1 MIGPDGLF
9 TRYVGR
15 LFAVRFIGFLM
26 FFVILLQMLDLLNES
41 KAINAAEGAGFSSI
55 VNYVSLRAPQIA
67 SQFAPFAALLAIVV
81 TLATLNLTSEITIM
95 RAAGMS
101 IHRVL
106 APIGIVCGAIA
117 LCHFVFHEL
126 VVVKATEKLAYW
138 VANDYALDLPDDL
151 GTRTDVRLAH
161 DNALISAQSAVRSTE
176 KIQLNGVVI
185 YNRNENG
192 LTESIIE
199 ARSAVFAEGTWRL
212 VGLTRLDASNLG
224 VAREATALWDT
235 TLDPEL
241 LFAMTLNADRT
252 SLPGLLRQIG
262 KLQSDGADSSA
273 AMTSLLSRFSRPMST
288 LVMPLLGAVAGFGV
302 RRQGNQLVRAV
313 GGAGLGFIYFVAENL
328 MLAIGKLGVAPA
340 MLSAFLPFALFMV
353 IGFTILLSM
362 EN

>member
-15 LFAVRFIGFLM
+15 LFALRFIGLLL
-26 FFVILLQMLDLLNES
+26 FFVIILQMLDLLNES
-41 KAINAAEGAGFSSI
+41 KAIYAAEGAGLSSLLSYI
-55 VNYVSLRAPQIA
+55 GLRAPQIA

-106 APIGIVCGAIA
+106 APIGIACGAIA
-117 LCHFVFHEL
+117 LAHFIFHET
-126 VVVKATEKLAYW
+126 VVVRATEKLAYW
-138 VANDYALDLPDDL
+138 VANDYALGLPEDL
-151 GTRTDVRLAH
+151 GTRTDVRLVH
-161 DNALISAQSAVRSTE
+161 ENALINAQSAIRSSNE
-176 KIQLNGVVI
+176 IRLNGVVI
-185 YNRNENG
+185 YNRDTDG
-192 LTESIIE
+192 LTENIIE
-199 ARSAVFAEGTWRL
+199 ARTAVFSNGAWRL
-212 VGLTRLDASNLG
+212 EGLTRLDAASLE
-224 VAREATALWDT
+224 VAREASASWST

-241 LFAMTLNADRT
+241 LFALTLNADRT
-252 SLPGLLRQIG
+252 PLPGLLRQIG
-262 KLQSDGADSSA
+262 KLHSDGADASA
-273 AMTSLLSRFSRPMST
+273 AMTSLLARFSRPMST

-302 RRQGNQLVRAV
+302 SRQGNQLARAV
-313 GGAGLGFIYFVAENL
+313 GGAGLGFVYFIVENL